1 MVGKMKWIVHF
12 DKRASA
18 KGEIE
23 SHRLACAFS
32 SCAHDNP
39 EAHNGCAVHRTHCR
53 GTETRG
59 QKVRRIQTAS
69 EGKLNLNVQ

>member
-1 MVGKMKWIVHF
+1 MVGKMKWMVHF

-39 EAHNGCAVHRTHCR
+39 EAQNGCAVHRTQGPLPR
-53 GTETRG
+53 NGDKGTE
-59 QKVRRIQTAS
+59 S
-69 EGKLNLNVQ
+69 EANTNSQ